1 MFFMLIDEFLPVYDT
16 VARHQIDIHSSAE
29 RVYAAARKLDL
40 RGSAWIRW
48 LFRLRG
54 IPALF
59 FSRVQSRQKGLGLT
73 LEGLLKNGFIL
84 LDESPPAE
92 IVLGLVGKFW
102 TSSGCIQRLDA
113 AGFSN
118 FTMPNYAK
126 AVWNFS
132 LAPQADGITRLFT
145 ETRVLCLDEAS
156 RRRFRLYWTFI
167 RPFSGV
173 IRMEA
178 LRAIKRQ
185 AEVKSSGVFIS

>member
-1 MFFMLIDEFLPVYDT
+1 MLIDEFLPVYDA
-16 VARHQIDIHSSAE
+16 VERHQIDIYDSAE
-29 RVYAAARKLDL
+29 QVYAAARKLDL
-40 RGSAWIRW
+40 SGSVWVRW

-54 IPALF
+54 APTIF
-59 FSRVQSRQKGLGLT
+59 FSRAKSQQEGLGLS

-84 LDESPPAE
+84 LGESPPRE

-113 AGFSN
+113 AEFSS
-118 FTMPNYAK
+118 FTTPNYAK
-126 AVWNFS
+126 AVWNFFLS
-132 LAPQADGITRLFT
+132 PQADGTTRLLT
-145 ETRVLCLDEAS
+145 ETRVLCLDETS

-167 RPFSGV
+167 RPFSGL

-185 AEVKSSGVFIS
+185 AEMN